1 MASVVA
7 KCAIRCSGNGT
18 YDIVFLYTAIFWRL
32 GVVSVLGFDSSFTLN
47 AGAESFKPARG
58 RHADFV
64 KYMICSLQVFKQT
77 RLTAHYPQL

>member
-32 GVVSVLGFDSSFTLN
+32 GVVSVLGFDSGLTMN
-47 AGAESFKPARG
+47 AGAGSLKPTRGLLSDIVKHVIYSLPIFKPT
-58 RHADFV
+58 H
-64 KYMICSLQVFKQT
+64 
-77 RLTAHYPQL
+77 LTAH